1 MKILEQPEDHFQP
14 ARIRSLI
21 TLTACVVVVGLLL
34 AWVWLGQL
42 PPLMK
47 TMLTGAITAAAVSA
61 FVAGNTYRLRDI
73 RKRVG
78 NQVRAG
84 QHDQLRALATLPPR
98 ETIRHRF
105 AVAGVGTALAALV
118 LVLAIVYARGLDNGV
133 QLTVAVS
140 VLGLAACALCFV
152 GGSWVRPVD

>member
-14 ARIRSLI
+14 APIRSLF
-21 TLTACVVVVGLLL
+21 TMTACAVVVGLLL

-47 TMLTGAITAAAVSA
+47 TMLTGAVTATAVSA
-61 FVAGNTYRLRDI
+61 FIAGNTYRLRDI

-78 NQVRAG
+78 NRVRAG

-98 ETIRHRF
+98 QTIRHRF
-105 AVAGVGTALAALV
+105 AVAGVGTALASMV
-118 LVLAIVYARGLDNGV
+118 LVLSIIYARGLANGV

-140 VLGLAACALCFV
+140 VLGLVACALCFI